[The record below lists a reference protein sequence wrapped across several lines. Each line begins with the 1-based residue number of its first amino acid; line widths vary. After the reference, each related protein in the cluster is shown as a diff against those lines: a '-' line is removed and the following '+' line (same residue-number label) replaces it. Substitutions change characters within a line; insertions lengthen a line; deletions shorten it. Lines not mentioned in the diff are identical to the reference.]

1 MVVTLLGTGTSH
13 GVPVIGCDCK
23 VCSSTDS
30 HDKRYRSSVMLKEGN
45 HCLVIDTGYEFRL
58 QLIRENVRSLDGV
71 LYTHSHTDH
80 CAGLDD
86 LRVFSRHNSFP
97 IYGDEQTLYTL
108 KKRYPYAIDNGDNPG
123 LPVLKSNVLAPYK
136 EVEILGFKVTPIPV
150 YHGNSLIYGYRFGA
164 FAYLTDVSYIT
175 DESYDALKGVELL
188 ILGALRDRPHP
199 THFSFSQAYQAAR
212 RIGADKVYF
221 THINHETCYSDI
233 NRLYPGFVESAYDGL
248 VLNI

>member
-13 GVPVIGCDCK
+13 GIPVIGCDCK
-23 VCSSTDS
+23 VCTSHDS
-30 HDKRYRSSVMLKEGN
+30 HDKRYRSSIMLEEMGK
-45 HCLVIDTGYEFRL
+45 HLVIDTGYEFRL
-58 QLIRENVRSLDGV
+58 QLLRENVTSLDGV

-97 IYGDEQTLYTL
+97 IYGDEQTLFTL
-108 KKRYPYAIDNGDNPG
+108 KKRYPYAIDNGEHPG

-136 EVEILGFKVTPIPV
+136 EVEIARIKVVPIPV
-150 YHGNSLIYGYRFGA
+150 YHGNNLIYGYRFGT
-164 FAYLTDVSYIT
+164 FAYLTDVSDIP
-175 DESYDALKGVELL
+175 DESYVALKGVKLL
-188 ILGALRDRPHP
+188 VLGALRERPHS

-212 RIGADKVYF
+212 KIGVAKVYF

-248 VLNI
+248 VINI